1 MLLKIY
7 EKLLEREIKKV
18 PNHVVVISSRIGE
31 GFLKFAS
38 WCRKFGVKEITI
50 CTHENVSGE
59 FLRGFNV
66 RIIDGNAEG
75 SMVGKE
81 DDKWKA
87 EEDMPVLN
95 IIVGYTG
102 HEEIVNTV
110 RKLAQMVANGGLN
123 PEDVDE
129 KIIESFLA
137 VKTPPDIIIKAGN
150 EVPEFLIW
158 QSIYSEL
165 YFADIDW
172 ENLRYVDFLRILREY
187 QRRERRYGK

>member
-18 PNHVVVISSRIGE
+18 PDHVVVISNRIGE
-31 GFLKFAS
+31 GFLKFAG
-38 WCRKFGVKEITI
+38 WCKKFGVKEITV
-50 CTHENVSGE
+50 CTHENVNGD
-59 FLRGFNV
+59 FLRGFKV
-66 RIIDGNAEG
+66 RMIDGNSEG
-75 SMVGKE
+75 SKDSR
-81 DDKWKA
+81 DDKGQVK
-87 EEDMPVLN
+87 EEMVLN
-95 IIVGYTG
+95 VITGYTG
-102 HEEIVNTV
+102 HEEIVNIV
-110 RKLAQMVANGGLN
+110 RRLAQMVANGDLN

-129 KIIESFLA
+129 KKIESFLTI
-137 VKTPPDIIIKAGN
+137 KNPPDIIIKAGD